1 MGNDKK
7 VMIRDLVNFFQLEQ
21 IAGDDASLNRWV
33 VVPDINRPGLE
44 LAGYEKMT
52 EPRRIVIFGNRERE
66 YISTLS
72 EEVQRER
79 FMKITDALTPCVLLT
94 HNRECPKVLEEVAK
108 EQNFPVLRCRA
119 NTTRA
124 MVEIISYLDEKLA
137 ESDTIHGVLI
147 NVAGIGVLILG
158 ESGMGKS
165 EIALELIH
173 KGHSLVADDRVD
185 VSKIHNEI
193 IGTSSDLLE
202 GFLEIRGVGIIDV
215 IKMFGA
221 SALLPKSK
229 IDMVIRLEAYN
240 PNMDYSR
247 VSNEDNI
254 TTDILGVL
262 IPTMVIPVKE
272 GRLMSVIVES
282 AVTNF
287 RLKERGYNSM
297 REFEQRVYDFIE
309 KENEK
314 RGM

>member
-1 MGNDKK
+1 
-7 VMIRDLVNFFQLEQ
+7 
-21 IAGDDASLNRWV
+21 
-33 VVPDINRPGLE
+33 
-44 LAGYEKMT
+44 MT
-52 EPRRIVIFGNRERE
+52 KPRRIVIIGDRERE
-66 YISTLS
+66 YLASLS

-79 FMKITDALTPCVLLT
+79 LMKITDALTPCIILT
-94 HNRECPKVLEEVAK
+94 HYRDCPKVLEEIARGH
-108 EQNFPVLRCRA
+108 NFPVLICHA
-119 NTTRA
+119 NTSRA

-137 ESDTIHGVLI
+137 ESSTVHGVLI
-147 NVAGIGVLILG
+147 NVAGLGVLILG

-221 SALLPKSK
+221 SALLPKSR

-240 PNMDYSR
+240 PNRDYSR
-247 VSNEDNI
+247 VGNEENI
-254 TTDILGVL
+254 TTDIMGVQ

-297 REFEQRVYDFIE
+297 EEFEQRVYNFIE
-309 KENEK
+309 KENKE
-314 RGM
+314 RNL